1 MGMKT
6 KLDRVLDRLE
16 KTHGKVRAPRR
27 ASAYEMLVRANC
39 GYPASEEACE
49 KGWQALARDVGTEPQ
64 EILGATPAKL
74 TKAMRAGGIVPE
86 VRAKRLRLVA
96 ARAEQGA
103 DLRDRRTLETFPT
116 IGRPGAD
123 KILLFTRV
131 EPVAAVPSNALH
143 VPVRI
148 GLGPEQRSYAATY
161 RSIQRSLDS
170 ALPRTCDARIRGH
183 LLLKRHGQ
191 EVCKRG
197 RRRCEI
203 CPLTRECDYFSRS

>member
-1 MGMKT
+1 MRGA
-6 KLDRVLDRLE
+6 KLDRVLGRLE
-16 KTHGKVRAPRR
+16 ETFGKMRAPRR

-49 KGWQALARDVGTEPQ
+49 RGWQALARDVGTEPDD
-64 EILGATPAKL
+64 ILGATLTKL
-74 TKAMRAGGIVPE
+74 AKAMRAGGIVPE
-86 VRAKRLRLVA
+86 VRAKRLRQVA
-96 ARAEQGA
+96 ARAEAGA

-131 EPVAAVPSNALH
+131 EPVAAVPSNALQ

-148 GLGPEQRSYAATY
+148 GLGPEHRSYAATY
-161 RSIQRSLDS
+161 RAVQRSLES
-170 ALPRTCDARIRGH
+170 ALPRTCDARIRAH

-191 EVCKRG
+191 EVCKRS
-197 RRRCEI
+197 RPRCEI